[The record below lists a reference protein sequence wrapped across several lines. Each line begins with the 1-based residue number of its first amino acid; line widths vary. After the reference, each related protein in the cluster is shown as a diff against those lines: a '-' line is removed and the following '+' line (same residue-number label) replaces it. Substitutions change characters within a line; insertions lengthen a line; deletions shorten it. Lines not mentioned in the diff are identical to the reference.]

1 MKCFI
6 GVIASIAMFNLNEDE
21 FESHFLKDGRRA
33 FVIVATDEKISVW
46 KEANENNLIDCSLEE
61 IRTNSE
67 TLDFTKKR
75 ILEFINKKIGEII
88 SAVYPLY
95 KQNNINELQ
104 GYTQEDKDEMW
115 AFINNERETVK
126 DLELSIENASTLKEL
141 KTIEEGL

>member
-33 FVIVATDEKISVW
+33 FVIDATDEKISVW

-75 ILEFINKKIGEII
+75 ILEFIN
-88 SAVYPLY
+88 
-95 KQNNINELQ
+95 N
-104 GYTQEDKDEMW
+104 
-115 AFINNERETVK
+115 
-126 DLELSIENASTLKEL
+126 
-141 KTIEEGL
+141 